1 MKTTSTTDGTT
12 IATHS
17 DDIDTFVWTHPEKF
31 GATNLSGETGKPLLP
46 AIKLPSSSP
55 STVYRMPST
64 VHRNNMLRIVKYVLY
79 DILQNRIVI
88 GYTLFLLAVSFGLF
102 NLSDDPTKGLV
113 SLLNIAL
120 IVTPLV
126 SIVFATIHFYNSYEF
141 IELLAAQ
148 PIRRSVI
155 VWSQFI
161 GLALA
166 LTLAILVGIGIPI
179 ALFAPNGIG
188 LSLLAAT
195 VGLTVVFV
203 SIALLASVAT
213 RDKAKGI
220 GVALLLW
227 FYFSLLYD
235 ALVLFLMFA
244 FADYPLEKAM
254 LAFVSLNPI
263 DLARVVVLLQMDIS
277 ALMGYTGALFREFLG
292 TGWGIA
298 FATAVL
304 LLWASI
310 PMLLAVRIFRK
321 KDL

>member
-1 MKTTSTTDGTT
+1 
-12 IATHS
+12 
-17 DDIDTFVWTHPEKF
+17 
-31 GATNLSGETGKPLLP
+31 
-46 AIKLPSSSP
+46 
-55 STVYRMPST
+55 
-64 VHRNNMLRIVKYVLY
+64 MLRIVKYVLY

-88 GYTLFLLAVSFGLF
+88 GYTFFLLAVSLGLF
-102 NLSDDPTKGLV
+102 GLSDDPTKGLI
-113 SLLNIAL
+113 SLLNIVL

-148 PIRRSVI
+148 PLRRSVI
-155 VWSQFI
+155 VWGEFM

-166 LTLAILVGIGIPI
+166 LTLAVLAGVGLPVV
-179 ALFAPNGIG
+179 LYAPTTTG
-188 LSLLAAT
+188 LSLLAAAI
-195 VGLTVVFV
+195 GLTVVFV

-220 GVALLLW
+220 GAALLLW
-227 FYFSLLYD
+227 FYFALLYD
-235 ALVLFLMFA
+235 AIALFLMFT

-254 LAFVSLNPI
+254 LAFISLNPI
-263 DLARVVVLLQMDIS
+263 DLARVMVLLQMDIS

-298 FATAVL
+298 FAGAAL
-304 LLWASI
+304 LLWASL

>member
-1 MKTTSTTDGTT
+1 M
-12 IATHS
+12 
-17 DDIDTFVWTHPEKF
+17 F
-31 GATNLSGETGKPLLP
+31 
-46 AIKLPSSSP
+46 
-55 STVYRMPST
+55 
-64 VHRNNMLRIVKYVLY
+64 RIVKYVLY
-79 DILQNRIVI
+79 DILHNRIVI
-88 GYTLFLLAVSFGLF
+88 GYTFFLLAVSLRLF
-102 NLSDDPTKGLV
+102 NLSNDPTKGLV

-148 PIRRSVI
+148 PIRRSLI
-155 VWSQFI
+155 VWSEFL

-166 LTLAILVGIGIPI
+166 LTFAVLLGMGIPI
-179 ALFAPNGIG
+179 AIYAPNSTGLALLATAAG
-188 LSLLAAT
+188 LSI
-195 VGLTVVFV
+195 VFV
-203 SIALLASVAT
+203 SVALLASVAT

-227 FYFSLLYD
+227 FYFALLYD

-254 LAFVSLNPI
+254 LVFVSLNPI
-263 DLARVVVLLQMDIS
+263 DLGRIVVLLQMDIA

-292 TGWGIA
+292 TGWGVV
-298 FATAVL
+298 FATTIL
-304 LLWASI
+304 LLWAII
-310 PMLLAVRIFRK
+310 PMLLTVRIFRK

>member
-1 MKTTSTTDGTT
+1 
-12 IATHS
+12 
-17 DDIDTFVWTHPEKF
+17 
-31 GATNLSGETGKPLLP
+31 
-46 AIKLPSSSP
+46 
-55 STVYRMPST
+55 
-64 VHRNNMLRIVKYVLY
+64 MLRIVKYVLY

-102 NLSDDPTKGLV
+102 NLSEDPVKGLIG
-113 SLLNIAL
+113 LLNITL

-126 SIVFATIHFYNSYEF
+126 SIVFSTIHFYNSYEF
-141 IELLAAQ
+141 IELMAAQ

-155 VWSQFI
+155 IQSEFF

-166 LTLAILVGIGIPI
+166 LSAAVLVGMGIPVL
-179 ALFAPNGIG
+179 LFAPSATG
-188 LSLLAAT
+188 LSLLLAAI
-195 VGLTVVFV
+195 GLTVVFV

-220 GVALLLW
+220 GLALLLW

-310 PMLLAVRIFRK
+310 PMWLAVRIFRK

>member
-1 MKTTSTTDGTT
+1 
-12 IATHS
+12 
-17 DDIDTFVWTHPEKF
+17 
-31 GATNLSGETGKPLLP
+31 
-46 AIKLPSSSP
+46 
-55 STVYRMPST
+55 
-64 VHRNNMLRIVKYVLY
+64 MLRIVKYVLY

-102 NLSDDPTKGLV
+102 NLSNDPVKGLIG
-113 SLLNIAL
+113 LLNIAL

-126 SIVFATIHFYNSYEF
+126 SIVFSTIHFYNSYEF

-155 VWSQFI
+155 IRSEFF

-166 LTLAILVGIGIPI
+166 LSVAVLVGMGIPVL
-179 ALFAPNGIG
+179 LFAPTATG
-188 LSLLAAT
+188 LSLLLAAI
-195 VGLTVVFV
+195 GLTVVFV

-220 GVALLLW
+220 GLALLLW

-298 FATAVL
+298 FAIAVL
-304 LLWASI
+304 LLWATV
-310 PMLLAVRIFRK
+310 PMWLAVRIFRK